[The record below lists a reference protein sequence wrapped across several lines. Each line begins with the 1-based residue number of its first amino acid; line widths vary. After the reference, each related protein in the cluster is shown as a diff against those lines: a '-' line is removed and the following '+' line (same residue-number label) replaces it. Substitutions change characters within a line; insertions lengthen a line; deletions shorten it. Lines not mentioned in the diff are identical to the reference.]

1 MNVVWIIII
10 IYAVTMTIV
19 CLIQKSMLNLGE
31 KITEKYRAETE
42 NLKIH
47 AEDERTRLF
56 SQISF
61 LRDEN
66 TKLANALNKIFWT
79 NMQNRT
85 HNHVRNS
92 PNISKDT
99 IDAVCYAMKKAHP
112 DNGGKEEDFIK
123 FKKLHDELTS
133 RK

>member
-1 MNVVWIIII
+1 
-10 IYAVTMTIV
+10 MTIV
-19 CLIQKSMLNLGE
+19 CLIQKYMLNLDE
-31 KITEKYRAETE
+31 KIEKESEEIVKKYKTEIE

-56 SQISF
+56 ARISF

-66 TKLANALNKIFWT
+66 TKLANELDKIFWT
-79 NMQNRT
+79 NMKNRT
-85 HNHVRNS
+85 RNHVHNS
-92 PNISKDT
+92 PNISKNT
-99 IDAVCYAMKKAHP
+99 IDAVYYAMKKAHP